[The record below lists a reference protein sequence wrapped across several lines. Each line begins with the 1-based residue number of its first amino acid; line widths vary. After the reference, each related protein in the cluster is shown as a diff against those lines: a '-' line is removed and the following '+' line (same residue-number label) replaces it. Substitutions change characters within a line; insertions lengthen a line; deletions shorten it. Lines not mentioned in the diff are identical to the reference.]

1 MGGKREC
8 SPRISETRS
17 SGPQG
22 NVHGVFLY
30 VRSSVPN
37 LYLKGANNYWQLLPT
52 IVHPEIPKHY
62 FKRRP
67 ATRLKGIKLLHDNAR
82 PHKSKEVK
90 ETIAS
95 MGLEELEHPP
105 YSPNLAPCDFWLF
118 DGLKR
123 HLAGLVFEEDVQIER
138 AIRLYLRDIP
148 QEEYKKTF
156 FKWIERLKLVIEQK
170 GDYFENLMQ
179 FLMFRFPNNKNN

>member
-1 MGGKREC
+1 MLPQDYRDPIAGP
-8 SPRISETRS
+8 PRLCTRF
-17 SGPQG
+17 
-22 NVHGVFLY
+22 FLMRM
-30 VRSSVPN
+30 VQCAKSVPQRGKQS
-37 LYLKGANNYWQLLPT
+37 LATSTQQLFFL
-52 IVHPEIPKHY
+52 IQKHY

-67 ATRLKGIKLLHDNAR
+67 ATGLKGIKLSHDNAR

-105 YSPNLAPCDFWLF
+105 HSPDLAPCDFWLF

-123 HLAGLVFEEDVQIER
+123 HLAGSVFEEDVQIER

-170 GDYFENLMQ
+170 GDYFEHLM
-179 FLMFRFPNNKNN
+179 

>member
-1 MGGKREC
+1 MAKGSAPPGL
-8 SPRISETRS
+8 PRPDRWVPKVLYTNFFDAY
-17 SGPQG
+17 GPVCQIDAPKGQTITG
-22 NVHGVFLY
+22 NFY
-30 VRSSVPN
+30 
-37 LYLKGANNYWQLLPT
+37 PT
-52 IVHPEIPKHY
+52 IVLPEIQKHY

-67 ATRLKGIKLLHDNAR
+67 ATGLKGIKLLHDNDR

-95 MGLEELEHPP
+95 MGIKELEHPP
-105 YSPNLAPCDFWLF
+105 YSPDLAPC
-118 DGLKR
+118 KR
-123 HLAGLVFEEDVQIER
+123 HLAGSVFEEDVQIER

-170 GDYFENLMQ
+170 GD
-179 FLMFRFPNNKNN
+179 